1 MATQVGKQK
10 YDKGK
15 YVKTDNTDQTIGVNN
30 SLVRSANVNSNEN
43 STVSAASLIKSGSS
57 DVFKFNPA
65 MEQRILAAKDRQS
78 MRQQARARKLSG
90 GDDVK
95 SQFVPTA
102 KEGSKLYEKNL
113 KLQNKLNKKFPQPV
127 STGGSTV
134 TNSNIN
140 NTSTSVISNVSG
152 ATSIKPQ
159 ANINK
164 PPAQAVV
171 IDAFK
176 KSTPASSGTYTL
188 SSTKDKPISGADY
201 YTPHALNTEENFNT
215 IAKQVGNKD
224 ELSTNYARALDIK
237 DDEKSNKAVEKVDKE
252 DELIFNLLFSKPSI
266 KL

>member
-15 YVKTDNTDQTIGVNN
+15 YVKTDYTDQTIGVNN

-43 STVSAASLIKSGSS
+43 STVSAASLTKSGSS
-57 DVFKFNPA
+57 NEFEFGPA
-65 MEQRILAAKDRQS
+65 MKERIKAAKDRQI
-78 MRQQARARKLSG
+78 MRQQAKVKKLVG

-95 SQFVPTA
+95 SQFTPGA
-102 KEGSKLYEKNL
+102 EPGSKLYEKNL

-140 NTSTSVISNVSG
+140 NTSTSTISNVSG
-152 ATSIKPQ
+152 VTSLNPTPKPANVTTPNIK
-159 ANINK
+159 
-164 PPAQAVV
+164 
-171 IDAFK
+171 
-176 KSTPASSGTYTL
+176 SSSGSYTL
-188 SSTKDKPISGADY
+188 SSTKAKPISGTDY
-201 YTPHALNTEENFNT
+201 YTPHALNTVDENFNT

-237 DDEKSNKAVEKVDKE
+237 DEEKRNKAIEKVEKE